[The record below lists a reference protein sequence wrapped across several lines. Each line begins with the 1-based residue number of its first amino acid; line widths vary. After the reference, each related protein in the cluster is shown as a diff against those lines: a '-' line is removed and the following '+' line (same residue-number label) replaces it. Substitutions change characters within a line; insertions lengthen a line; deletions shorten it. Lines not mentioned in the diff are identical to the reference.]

1 MTIRVLFLCYLCSR
15 PYDVPVN
22 LFGGA
27 ELGSPKFYC
36 RDCTRPR
43 IFRQRL
49 QQRLADDEARFAG
62 GDGDILRQLIA
73 TELAVEEDR
82 AERLAA

>member
-1 MTIRVLFLCYLCSR
+1 M
-15 PYDVPVN
+15 N

-43 IFRQRL
+43 VFRQRL
-49 QQRLADDEARFAG
+49 QQRLSADEARLAG
-62 GDGDILRQLIA
+62 GDGDMLRKLILAEQA
-73 TELAVEEDR
+73 FEEDR
-82 AERLAA
+82 AEKLAA